1 MRVIIKETRTS
12 IKPKEDPP
20 LHSFRVW
27 RLHEADGCYRVWRLH
42 DAQLLQRVPAARRG
56 GNDCKRS
63 LRPLSRSQAVGSS
76 RLLGGGVGRLGRQN
90 QGEGEQA
97 GSGPILIN
105 DRDGYSI
112 KNARA
117 LLRQLEYRL
126 KVSIVRTAPAPI

>member
-1 MRVIIKETRTS
+1 MEVFLLLESSLRLPLYESDIKEKGTS

-20 LHSFRVW
+20 LHSF
-27 RLHEADGCYRVWRLH
+27 RVWRLH

-105 DRDGYSI
+105 DREGYSI

-117 LLRQLEYRL
+117 LLRQLE
-126 KVSIVRTAPAPI
+126 

>member
-27 RLHEADGCYRVWRLH
+27 RLH

-56 GNDCKRS
+56 GNDCKRKS
-63 LRPLSRSQAVGSS
+63 ASAFTESSSGIVTITRRRSWPFGQAESR
-76 RLLGGGVGRLGRQN
+76 R
-90 QGEGEQA
+90 GEQA

-112 KNARA
+112 KNART
-117 LLRQLEYRL
+117 LLRQLE
-126 KVSIVRTAPAPI
+126 